1 MSWIL
6 RPSARIVPLP
16 NSGSSVG
23 ISFILAMTLA
33 VAVALERLHRL
44 QVVQ

>member
-1 MSWIL
+1 L

-23 ISFILAMTLA
+23 IPSSWRPRLA
-33 VAVALERLHRL
+33 VRALFSAATALR
-44 QVVQ
+44 